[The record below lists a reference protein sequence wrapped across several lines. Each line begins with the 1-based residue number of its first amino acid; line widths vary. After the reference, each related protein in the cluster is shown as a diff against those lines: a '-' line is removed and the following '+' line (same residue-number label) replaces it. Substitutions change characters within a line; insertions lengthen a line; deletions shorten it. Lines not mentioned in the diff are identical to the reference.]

1 MLIGEL
7 LMKITKI
14 IGREIY
20 DSRGMPTLE
29 CELFLEE
36 GYSVTSSVPS
46 GTSKGQFEAK
56 ELRDAKRLGGHGVA
70 VAIENLENII
80 APALIGQEPEAITM
94 DLHMIEL
101 DGTTDKSKLGA
112 NTILAAS
119 MCVFRAQSLIAGVEP
134 YELAGHLCDFNSVS
148 LPFPMFN
155 VLNGGVHADN
165 GLMIQEIMVIP
176 VGAQSFRDSMEGG
189 FVVNQELKQVLKEKK
204 RSTLVGDEGGFAPV
218 CTDEEEAL
226 DIMMLAIERAQ
237 QKTGL
242 RYVLAL
248 DVAAS
253 QFYDYEKQ
261 TYRWHEQTKTT
272 QELIDWYEKLA
283 NTYPLYSIEDGL
295 ADTDFDGWKELTRR
309 LGEKILII
317 GDDLFATNQHR
328 IVQGIEQG
336 LATGVVIKPNQ
347 VGTVTETLQA
357 IKLCKAYDLQAIV
370 SHRSGET
377 NDTFIVDLVVGCSVP
392 YIKAGGFS
400 RGERMAKYNQLMR
413 IEDFL
418 MFSLLGS

>member
-1 MLIGEL
+1 
-7 LMKITKI
+7 MKITRI

-36 GYSVTSSVPS
+36 GYSVTSSVAS
-46 GTSKGQFEAK
+46 GASIGQFEAK
-56 ELRDAKRLGGHGVA
+56 ELRDKKRLSGHGVA
-70 VAIENLENII
+70 DAIENLENII
-80 APALIGQEPEAITM
+80 APALIGKEPEAITM

-112 NTILAAS
+112 NAILAAS
-119 MCVFRAQSLIAGVEP
+119 MSVFRAQALVAGVEP

-155 VLNGGVHADN
+155 LLNGGVHADN
-165 GLMIQEIMVIP
+165 GLLIQEIMAIP

-189 FVVNQELKQVLKEKK
+189 FVLNQELKNILKEKK
-204 RSTLVGDEGGFAPV
+204 RSTLVGDEGGFAPQ
-218 CTDEEEAL
+218 CTDEIEAL
-226 DIMMLAIERAQ
+226 DIMMAAIERAQ
-237 QKTGL
+237 EKNGL
-242 RYVLAL
+242 RYVIAL
-248 DVAAS
+248 DMAAS
-253 QFYDYEKQ
+253 QFYDYDKKI
-261 TYRWHEQTKTT
+261 YHWHEQQRTT
-272 QELIDWYEKLA
+272 QELVDWYEKLA
-283 NTYPLYSIEDGL
+283 NTYPLYSIEDGCS
-295 ADTDFDGWKELTRR
+295 DVDFEGWKELTNR
-309 LGEKILII
+309 LGEKVLII

-328 IVQGIEQG
+328 IVQGLEQG

-347 VGTVTETLQA
+347 IGTVTETLQA
-357 IKLCKAYDLQAIV
+357 IKLCKAYDLQTII

>member
-1 MLIGEL
+1 
-7 LMKITKI
+7 MKITRI

-36 GYSVTSSVPS
+36 GFSVTSSVAS
-46 GTSKGQFEAK
+46 GASKGQFEAK
-56 ELRDAKRLGGHGVA
+56 ELRDTKRLSGHGVA
-70 VAIENLENII
+70 DAIENLENVI
-80 APALIGQEPEAITM
+80 APVLIGKEPEAITM

-112 NTILAAS
+112 NAILAAS
-119 MCVFRAQSLIAGVEP
+119 MSVFRAQALVAGVEP

-155 VLNGGVHADN
+155 LLNGGMHADN
-165 GLMIQEIMVIP
+165 GLLIQEIMAIP
-176 VGAQSFRDSMEGG
+176 VGAQSFRDSMEAG
-189 FVVNQELKQVLKEKK
+189 FVLNQELKHVLKEKK
-204 RSTLVGDEGGFAPV
+204 RSTLVGDEGGFAPQ
-218 CTDEEEAL
+218 CTDEIEAL
-226 DIMMLAIERAQ
+226 DIMTLAIQRAQ
-237 QKTGL
+237 EKTGL
-242 RYVLAL
+242 RYVIAL
-248 DVAAS
+248 DMAAS
-253 QFYDYEKQ
+253 QFYDYDKKI
-261 TYRWHEQTKTT
+261 YRWHDQQKTT
-272 QELIDWYEKLA
+272 QELVDWYEKLA
-283 NTYPLYSIEDGL
+283 NTYPLYSIEDGCS
-295 ADTDFDGWKELTRR
+295 DVDFEGWKELTNR
-309 LGEKILII
+309 LGEKVLVI

-328 IVQGIEQG
+328 IVQGLEQG

-347 VGTVTETLQA
+347 IGTVTETLQA
-357 IKLCKAYDLQAIV
+357 IKLCKAYDLQTIL

>member
-1 MLIGEL
+1 
-7 LMKITKI
+7 MKITKI

-29 CELFLEE
+29 CEMFLEE
-36 GYSVTSSVPS
+36 GFSVTSSVAS
-46 GTSKGQFEAK
+46 GVSKGQFEAK
-56 ELRDAKRLGGHGVA
+56 ELRDEKRLGGHGVA
-70 VAIENLENII
+70 AAIENLENII

-119 MCVFRAQSLIAGVEP
+119 MCIFRSQALIAGVEP

-148 LPFPMFN
+148 LPFPLFN
-155 VLNGGVHADN
+155 VINGGAHADN
-165 GLMIQEIMVIP
+165 NLIIQELMVIP

-189 FVVNQELKQVLKEKK
+189 FVIAQELKHVLKEKK
-204 RSTLVGDEGGFAPV
+204 KSILVGDEGGYAPQF
-218 CTDEEEAL
+218 TDEMEAF
-226 DIMMLAIERAQ
+226 DILMLAIERAQ
-237 QKTGL
+237 IKTGL
-242 RYVLAL
+242 KFVIAI

-253 QFYDYEKQ
+253 QFYDETKKIYK
-261 TYRWHEQTKTT
+261 WGHEYKTT
-272 QELIDWYEKLA
+272 QDMIDWYEKLA
-283 NTYPLYSIEDGL
+283 NTYPIYSIEDGL
-295 ADTDFDGWKELTRR
+295 SDTDIEGWKELTNR
-309 LGEKILII
+309 LAEKVLIV
-317 GDDLFATNQHR
+317 GDDLFASNQHR
-328 IVQGIEQG
+328 IVQGIEQS
-336 LATGVVIKPNQ
+336 LATGVIIKPNQ

-357 IKLCKAYDLQAIV
+357 IKLCKAYELQSIV